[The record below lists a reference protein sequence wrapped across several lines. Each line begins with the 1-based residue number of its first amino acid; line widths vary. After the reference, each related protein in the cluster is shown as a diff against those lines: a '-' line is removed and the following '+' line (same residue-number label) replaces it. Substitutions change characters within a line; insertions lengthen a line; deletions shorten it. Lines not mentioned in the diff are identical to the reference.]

1 MPGRWV
7 RGEGKKC
14 DQGGPPGKQL
24 VGCLRH
30 FAFSK
35 FRIFRMFFWVSYAIR
50 KWPQFREI
58 IRNFSCHFS
67 MQIYTKFRVF
77 WEILWLFIPI
87 FQLFITYDIFYT
99 QQRNLG
105 HPSTP
110 TPSLLP
116 LVKKIGITSH
126 RISQNTAEFCIDL
139 HRKISYNFAKFG
151 PFSNG
156 IRNKK
161 KHSKYTKFRVYE
173 MS

>member
-77 WEILWLFIPI
+77 REILWLFIPI
-87 FQLFITYDIFYT
+87 FQRFITDDIFHT
-99 QQRNLG
+99 QQRNFKTLIG
-105 HPSTP
+105 GGAHRMIGMPHSCGMV
-110 TPSLLP
+110 
-116 LVKKIGITSH
+116 LVKKLELETTKLNLKT
-126 RISQNTAEFCIDL
+126 NTQKVHTPALI
-139 HRKISYNFAKFG
+139 YNW
-151 PFSNG
+151 NG
-156 IRNKK
+156 
-161 KHSKYTKFRVYE
+161 SKSTHN
-173 MS
+173 M